1 MPVGREQQGR
11 GELVRGAERDE
22 RGARGDRRGEQRH
35 GDAQAGARSGD
46 EPSDRAA
53 SSSDSGTCAM
63 PARND
68 TRARGRKIIT

>member
-1 MPVGREQQGR
+1 M
-11 GELVRGAERDE
+11 GE
-22 RGARGDRRGEQRH
+22 
-35 GDAQAGARSGD
+35 

-68 TRARGRKIIT
+68 TRARGRKITT